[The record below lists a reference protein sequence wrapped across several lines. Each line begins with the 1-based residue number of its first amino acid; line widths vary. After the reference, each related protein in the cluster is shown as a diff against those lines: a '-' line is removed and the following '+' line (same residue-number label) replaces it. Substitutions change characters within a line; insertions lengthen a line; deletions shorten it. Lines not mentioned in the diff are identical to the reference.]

1 MPVFK
6 SFSFIAYEQDVALYA
21 ELKKDK
27 RIKYGEMSKY
37 MRARLRDF
45 IESHAARS
53 ATKSIS
59 LQKLK
64 DNDGAAQMNTDIY
77 MGVDSSG
84 AALPLDIKQVSHNV
98 KKIVEGGNTAA
109 GDAVGVPDL
118 QNSELNG

>member
-27 RIKYGEMSKY
+27 RIKYGEMSRY

-59 LQKLK
+59 LQKLT
-64 DNDGAAQMNTDIY
+64 DNDAMAKKNPDING
-77 MGVDSSG
+77 GVDASETPN
-84 AALPLDIKQVSHNV
+84 PLYLEQVSHNV